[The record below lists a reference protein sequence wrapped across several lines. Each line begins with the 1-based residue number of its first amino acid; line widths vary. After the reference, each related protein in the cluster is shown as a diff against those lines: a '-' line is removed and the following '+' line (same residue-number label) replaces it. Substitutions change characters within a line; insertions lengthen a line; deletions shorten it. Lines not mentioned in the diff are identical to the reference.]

1 MIGGTAGAHDR
12 ELLLASNNTHK
23 HDEFARLFPG
33 FTILLPKDL
42 GIPFAFEEDGQSF
55 LENALGKALALHRSA
70 GRPVIA
76 DDSGLCV
83 AALGGEPGIFSSRY
97 GSTPEGGI
105 LEAPERNRYL
115 LWRMQGVTDRKAFFV
130 CCLVLVIEPTRFFVV
145 QETVHGTITEAPR
158 GANGFGYDPLFLLP
172 ERAKTIAELADPE
185 KDLVSHRG
193 RAARR
198 MLDILKNSSGEDMP

>member
-1 MIGGTAGAHDR
+1 MNTPR

-70 GRPVIA
+70 GRPVFA

-145 QETVHGTITEAPR
+145 QETVHGAITDAPR

-172 ERAKTIAELADPE
+172 ERAKTIAELADPD